1 MSRTRAA
8 LVANSV
14 DSSSS
19 RPKIFTSRAPETLN
33 RSVIV
38 WLIAALTCIDS
49 RVIAASRLPTQRAG
63 STNSGSSASEMR
75 VICHDSSSIVTS
87 TSTSETTL
95 ETTDDRVDVN
105 ACWAP
110 TTSLLRRETS
120 EPVCVLVK
128 NATGIRCTWS
138 KTLVRRS

>member
-1 MSRTRAA
+1 MS
-8 LVANSV
+8 
-14 DSSSS
+14 
-19 RPKIFTSRAPETLN
+19 
-33 RSVIV
+33 
-38 WLIAALTCIDS
+38 
-49 RVIAASRLPTQRAG
+49 
-63 STNSGSSASEMR
+63 

-120 EPVCVLVK
+120 EPVCVRVK

-138 KTLVRRS
+138 NTLVRRS